1 MATMSLDNEIKKY
14 LPLLVEDKKRSIL
27 SDIKSFLTLNVKNE
41 GMTKKEFIIQY
52 NKELDEADKRISA
65 GFYISQE
72 DLEKESENWKDEA

>member
-14 LPLLVEDKKRSIL
+14 LPLLGEDKKRSIL

-72 DLEKESENWKDEA
+72 DLEKESENWKDES

>member
-1 MATMSLDNEIKKY
+1 
-14 LPLLVEDKKRSIL
+14 
-27 SDIKSFLTLNVKNE
+27 LNVKNE

-72 DLEKESENWKDEA
+72 DLEKESENWKDEV

>member
-14 LPLLVEDKKRSIL
+14 LPLLGEDKKRSIL

>member
-14 LPLLVEDKKRSIL
+14 LPLLGEDKKRSIL

-52 NKELDEADKRISA
+52 NKELDEAK
-65 GFYISQE
+65 
-72 DLEKESENWKDEA
+72 